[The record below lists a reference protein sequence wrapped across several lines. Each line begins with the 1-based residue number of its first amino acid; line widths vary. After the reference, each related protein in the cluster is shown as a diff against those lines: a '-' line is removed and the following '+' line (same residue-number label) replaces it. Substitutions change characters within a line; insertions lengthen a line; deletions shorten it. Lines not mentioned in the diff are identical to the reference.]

1 MGTYS
6 APNDLCEV
14 EDLKSHQTRHQVDR
28 IPLQPFYKIQRM
40 NRLFEVY
47 EPLVK
52 YLYRDKALHP
62 KNGVRV
68 GSIRSCLFP
77 DGFVPFTAPSGIRK
91 AHPTVPV
98 QTLSE
103 SLDLCLE
110 LKN

>member
-1 MGTYS
+1 MGTCS

-62 KNGVRV
+62 ENGVRV
-68 GSIRSCLFP
+68 DKKLLKVINRLP
-77 DGFVPFTAPSGIRK
+77 DGSGPFTAPSGIGK

-98 QTLSE
+98 
-103 SLDLCLE
+103 
-110 LKN
+110 